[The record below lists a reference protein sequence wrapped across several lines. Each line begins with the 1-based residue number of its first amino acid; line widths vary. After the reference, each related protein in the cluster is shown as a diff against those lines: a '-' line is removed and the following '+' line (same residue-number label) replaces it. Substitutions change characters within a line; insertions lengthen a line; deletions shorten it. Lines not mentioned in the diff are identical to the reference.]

1 MNYEWSKKKAKNNN
15 NQPTNQQKLP
25 FFAFFKTLKVKFK
38 NGFWQMGYVRKNSRP
53 PEHAFIETIV
63 A

>member
-1 MNYEWSKKKAKNNN
+1 MSEVKKKQRTITT
-15 NQPTNQQKLP
+15 NQPTNKNYPSLLSL
-25 FFAFFKTLKVKFK
+25 KTLKVKFK